1 MKNNREIQEAVYD
14 AVREINE
21 QVDEKMRLELSN
33 HTILIG
39 DGSMLDSIG
48 LVTLIVTAEQ
58 NIEDRF
64 DVSLTLADEKAM
76 SQKQSPFRTI
86 GSLIG
91 YIEVLLND
99 ENK

>member
-1 MKNNREIQEAVYD
+1 MKHNREIQEAVYD

-21 QVDEKMRLELSN
+21 QADEKMRLELSS

-86 GSLIG
+86 GSLID